1 MSVSALGY
9 LAGKVVRKAGPI
21 IKQLAPEPP
30 YGPGAPAAGG
40 IRIVGESL
48 SPRAQVSINGELVPS
63 NGVTVPPPQSATS
76 EFVTELLA
84 TPPSI
89 APAAARVPAVK
100 VVNPDGQSAEM

>member
-1 MSVSALGY
+1 MDHTGP
-9 LAGKVVRKAGPI
+9 LAAFEEEKLNRV
-21 IKQLAPEPP
+21 
-30 YGPGAPAAGG
+30 PAAGG

-63 NGVTVPPPQSATS
+63 AGVTVPPPQSATS
-76 EFVTELLA
+76 EFVTELLV

-89 APAAARVPAVK
+89 APPAAQVPAVK